1 MLGVGYFTL
10 SFKTLLQS
18 MHLKLPTQYKMANID
33 MVLKD
38 LTRRME
44 NGLMWKMK
52 FCALIEPQTIT
63 LYHG

>member
-10 SFKTLLQS
+10 TFKTHLQS
-18 MHLKLPTQYKMANID
+18 MHLKLPTQYKMANIG

-38 LTRRME
+38 LTRRLE

-52 FCALIEPQTIT
+52 FCALIKPQTIT